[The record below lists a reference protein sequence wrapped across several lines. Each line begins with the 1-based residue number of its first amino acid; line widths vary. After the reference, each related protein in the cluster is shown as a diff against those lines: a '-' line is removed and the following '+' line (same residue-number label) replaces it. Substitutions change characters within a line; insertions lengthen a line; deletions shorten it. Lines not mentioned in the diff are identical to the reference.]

1 MVNFAQEVKAE
12 GHARIQV
19 GDTIYQTE
27 DKCLADLRTTDPRD
41 DKTRIEETKG
51 GLLRDSYCWVLD
63 NAEFWRWRDDE
74 QRRLLWIKG
83 DPGKGKTMLLCGI
96 INELSTSTKLTD
108 HKASTLLSYF
118 FCQATD
124 SRINSASAVLRGLIY
139 MLVGQQPTLI
149 SHMREKY
156 DPTGKRLFEDVNAWA
171 ALSEILTKVLKDPDL
186 QNVYL
191 IIDALDEC
199 GATRG
204 SQADQQSM
212 QPQSMQPSPQQSEDL
227 LKLLNFIVQNSAL
240 PRVKWIVS
248 SRNWPDIEE
257 QLDTATQKVRL
268 CLELNKRSI
277 SAAVRTYIKWKVKQL
292 VEQKKYDNNI
302 RDAVQRHLSSNVND
316 TFLWIALVCQ
326 ELAHPK
332 VRRYHTLAKL
342 YAFLPGLSPLYRR
355 IMDQICDSEDAELC
369 KRILAVVSVVY
380 RPVTLDELAS
390 FVDMPNGLSDD
401 ESLTEIIGLCGSFLT
416 LRGRTISFI
425 YQSAKDFILKEA
437 SNEIFPSG
445 REEAY
450 YVIFSR
456 SFQVMSRT
464 LRRDIYSLR
473 ALGYPIERVKLPD
486 PDPLTASRYSCI
498 HWVDHLCDW
507 NTNSRANH
515 RIDLQDGDAIDEF
528 VRKKYLYWLEAL
540 SLCRSMSDGVVSMT
554 KLEALIQIIQ
564 ISDAIYI

>member
-1 MVNFAQEVKAE
+1 MVNFAREVKAE

-41 DKTRIEETKG
+41 DKARIEQTKG

-108 HKASTLLSYF
+108 PKASTLLSYF

-139 MLVGQQPTLI
+139 MLVRQQPTLI
-149 SHMREKY
+149 SHVREKY
-156 DPTGKRLFEDVNAWA
+156 DPAGKRLFEDVNAWA

-227 LKLLNFIVQNSAL
+227 PKLLNFIVQNSAL

-248 SRNWPDIEE
+248 SRNRPDIEE

-268 CLELNKRSI
+268 CLELNKTSI
-277 SAAVRTYIKWKVKQL
+277 SAAVRTYINWKVKQL
-292 VEQKKYDNNI
+292 AEQKKYDNNI
-302 RDAVQRHLSSNVND
+302 RNAV
-316 TFLWIALVCQ
+316 
-326 ELAHPK
+326 
-332 VRRYHTLAKL
+332 
-342 YAFLPGLSPLYRR
+342 LP
-355 IMDQICDSEDAELC
+355 I
-369 KRILAVVSVVY
+369 
-380 RPVTLDELAS
+380 
-390 FVDMPNGLSDD
+390 
-401 ESLTEIIGLCGSFLT
+401 
-416 LRGRTISFI
+416 
-425 YQSAKDFILKEA
+425 
-437 SNEIFPSG
+437 
-445 REEAY
+445 
-450 YVIFSR
+450 
-456 SFQVMSRT
+456 
-464 LRRDIYSLR
+464 
-473 ALGYPIERVKLPD
+473 
-486 PDPLTASRYSCI
+486 
-498 HWVDHLCDW
+498 
-507 NTNSRANH
+507 
-515 RIDLQDGDAIDEF
+515 
-528 VRKKYLYWLEAL
+528 
-540 SLCRSMSDGVVSMT
+540 
-554 KLEALIQIIQ
+554 
-564 ISDAIYI
+564 